1 VSLDV
6 PPGLSPRPESCY
18 GDRWRTLAYRVEGA
32 VSAVVFHAGL
42 AGKRTD
48 TSGSSLYKARQT
60 RNMAKPV
67 FVLNGPNLNLLGVRE
82 PEIYGRETLD
92 DVRKVTEGR
101 AKALGLAVD
110 FRQSNHEGE
119 LIGWIQEARTA
130 ASGIIL
136 NAGGLTHT
144 SVGILDALSAAE
156 LPVIEVHLSNIFR
169 RESFRHHSYVSM
181 AAKGVICGLGVQGYE
196 FAVEAMA
203 KLVA

>member
-1 VSLDV
+1 
-6 PPGLSPRPESCY
+6 
-18 GDRWRTLAYRVEGA
+18 
-32 VSAVVFHAGL
+32 
-42 AGKRTD
+42 
-48 TSGSSLYKARQT
+48 
-60 RNMAKPV
+60 M
-67 FVLNGPNLNLLGVRE
+67 
-82 PEIYGRETLD
+82 
-92 DVRKVTEGR
+92 
-101 AKALGLAVD
+101 D
-110 FRQSNHEGE
+110 FRQSNHEGD

-196 FAVEAMA
+196 LAVEAMA